1 VTKSPLLAW
10 FLIAVWSLWASALE
24 ARLAATF
31 GPFTPA
37 LGLML
42 ALGLGA
48 RLGTAK
54 FLGLALVGALGR
66 AALSTEPFVAILA
79 AFLGALLVLR
89 ALRSVLDVS
98 SLWVLAVAT
107 AVAVFGA
114 QGWSELV
121 RESRLVHGVA
131 LADGAIWRALAS
143 AFASALG
150 MLLVGPAIAYLPG
163 VTPLKRNSPWSSVAS
178 LR

>member
-1 VTKSPLLAW
+1 MTQSRLVAW

-24 ARLAATF
+24 ARLVDAF
-31 GPFTPA
+31 GSFTPE

-42 ALGLGA
+42 VLGLGA
-48 RLGTAK
+48 RLGTSQ

-79 AFLGALLVLR
+79 AFLGALLALR

-98 SLWVLAVAT
+98 SLWVLAIAT
-107 AVAVFGA
+107 AVAAGGA
-114 QGWSELV
+114 HGWSELV

-131 LADGAIWRALAS
+131 LADGAVWRALAAAISS
-143 AFASALG
+143 AVA